1 MRRIEGKEREREK
14 KERKKGRKNNPIDLS
29 KEGIFEFRKLK
40 SLGFR

>member
-1 MRRIEGKEREREK
+1 MRERKEK
-14 KERKKGRKNNPIDLS
+14 GKKKGEKKGRKKNPIDLS